1 MQKSSFSF
9 LLSYSLSLSLVRVVG
24 HGEGERVLS
33 WEDKSV
39 SERKIKLS
47 DQWVLT
53 AAGDATIRRGEKYLV
68 RETCCRWRRT
78 MHTNRSCL
86 SRQLC
91 LRSSR
96 SKCTQTPRWVRER
109 NKSSASWV
117 EPGNKWRRERSFLYK
132 PHETVTSLQKPHVSR
147 R

>member
-1 MQKSSFSF
+1 MQKSSFLS
-9 LLSYSLSLSLVRVVG
+9 LLSYSLSLSLVRVVWTWR
-24 HGEGERVLS
+24 EGERVLS

-96 SKCTQTPRWVRER
+96 GKCTRAPRWVRER
-109 NKSSASWV
+109 NKSSASWSSLGTS
-117 EPGNKWRRERSFLYK
+117 EEESDPSFTNRTR
-132 PHETVTSLQKPHVSR
+132 P
-147 R
+147 